1 MFPRPHRLFSALSAA
16 LLGAALASPCAAQTV
31 AEQVAAQCA
40 TCHGQ
45 QGQSTSDE
53 FPQLAGQNAQYLRKQ
68 LEDFRSGQRQ
78 HVGMTA
84 IAQGLSDAQIG
95 AMASYFQAQT
105 PQPHPSEDTLLAGM
119 GRYIYERGNIY
130 SQVPACLSCHS
141 ATGAGNARLPR
152 LAGQH
157 PQYVMTQLRRFQS
170 KERRNDSGAMAF
182 VTQGLSELELRAVA
196 AYVGGLNPRP
206 IPVNTSKTLSDQR
219 P

>member
-1 MFPRPHRLFSALSAA
+1 MFPRPSRPLPALSLA
-16 LLGAALASPCAAQTV
+16 LLATCLAGPAAAHTV
-31 AEQVAAQCA
+31 EQQVAAQCA

-78 HVGMTA
+78 HVAMSA
-84 IAQGLSDAQIG
+84 IAPGLSDAQMG
-95 AMASYFQAQT
+95 AMASYFEAQT
-105 PQPHPSEDTLLAGM
+105 PVPHASDDALLAGM

-141 ATGAGNARLPR
+141 AAGTGSARLPR

-170 KERRNDSGAMAF
+170 QERRNDSGAMAF

-206 IPVNTSKTLSDQR
+206 IKVNTSKTLSDQK

>member
-1 MFPRPHRLFSALSAA
+1 MEFHLPR
-16 LLGAALASPCAAQTV
+16 LLLAIGTGLLATLASAQPTAQPV
-31 AEQVAAQCA
+31 TQLVAAQCA

-53 FPQLAGQNAQYLRKQ
+53 FPQLAGQNAQYMRKQ

-78 HVGMTA
+78 HIAMNA
-84 IAQGLSDAQIG
+84 IAQALTEPQ
-95 AMASYFQAQT
+95 MADIAAYFQAQT
-105 PQPHPSEDTLLAGM
+105 PTPHASDDTLLAGM

-141 ATGAGNARLPR
+141 STGAGSARLPR

-196 AYVGGLNPRP
+196 AYVGGLNPQP
-206 IPVNTSKTLSDQR
+206 IKVNTTKTLSDQK

>member
-1 MFPRPHRLFSALSAA
+1 MFPRPHRLLSALSAA
-16 LLGAALASPCAAQTV
+16 LLGAAMASPCAAQTV

-40 TCHGQ
+40 TCHGPR
-45 QGQSTSDE
+45 GQSTSDE
-53 FPQLAGQNAQYLRKQ
+53 FPQLAGQNAHYLRKQ
-68 LEDFRSGQRQ
+68 LQDFRSGQRQ
-78 HVGMTA
+78 HVAMTA
-84 IAQGLSDAQIG
+84 IAQSLSDAQIG
-95 AMASYFQAQT
+95 AMASHFQAQT
-105 PQPHPSEDTLLAGM
+105 PQPHPSDDALLAGL

-157 PQYVMTQLRRFQS
+157 PQYVMTQLRRFQA

-196 AYVGGLNPRP
+196 AYVGGLNPQP
-206 IPVNTSKTLSDQR
+206 MPVNTSKTLSDTR

>member
-1 MFPRPHRLFSALSAA
+1 MPPRPSRLLPALSAA
-16 LLGAALASPCAAQTV
+16 LLATCLVSPAGAQTV
-31 AEQVAAQCA
+31 GEQVADQCA
-40 TCHGQ
+40 ACHGQ
-45 QGQSTSDE
+45 QGHSSSDE

-78 HVGMTA
+78 HVAMSA
-84 IAQGLSDAQIG
+84 IAQSLSDAQIG

-105 PQPHPSEDTLLAGM
+105 PQPHPSDDALLAGM

-157 PQYVMTQLRRFQS
+157 PQYVMTQLRRFQA